1 MTIKNKPL
9 KVKAIQKLLS
19 IVFPVKI
26 DSAKGTSAPE
36 LTLYYFQGRWQLG
49 AATVLYS
56 DGPVYKPLRSAFKYL
71 KKERAKITNM
81 LVLGAG
87 LGSAVEVLARF
98 NCYPSST
105 LVEIDPQIIAWA
117 SNLFHYQKNA
127 AETKW
132 ICQDA
137 RDFIQKNKQCYDL
150 VVLDI
155 FEDRKVPDFVC
166 TESFLSACK
175 NAVHKEKG
183 ILVFNYIINDEKDWE
198 ALLAQIQ
205 SIFIIQHIIS
215 IGINRIL
222 ILRNNA

>member
-1 MTIKNKPL
+1 ML
-9 KVKAIQKLLS
+9 
-19 IVFPVKI
+19 FPVKI
-26 DSAKGTSAPE
+26 ESSKGTSTPE
-36 LTLYYFQGRWQLG
+36 LTLYYFQGRWQLS
-49 AATVLYS
+49 AATALYS
-56 DGPVYKPLRSAFKYL
+56 DGSVYKPLLLAFKYL
-71 KKERAKITNM
+71 QKERAKITNM

-117 SNLFHYQKNA
+117 NDLLHHQKSTT
-127 AETKW
+127 ETKW

-137 RDFIQKNKQCYDL
+137 SDFIQTNRQCYDL

-155 FEDRKVPDFVC
+155 FEDRQVPNFVC
-166 TESFLSACK
+166 TDSFLSACK
-175 NAVHKEKG
+175 NAVHKDKG
-183 ILVFNYIINDEKDWE
+183 ILIFNYIINNERDWE
-198 ALLAQIQ
+198 TLLALMQ
-205 SIFIIQHIIS
+205 SIFIIQHIIA